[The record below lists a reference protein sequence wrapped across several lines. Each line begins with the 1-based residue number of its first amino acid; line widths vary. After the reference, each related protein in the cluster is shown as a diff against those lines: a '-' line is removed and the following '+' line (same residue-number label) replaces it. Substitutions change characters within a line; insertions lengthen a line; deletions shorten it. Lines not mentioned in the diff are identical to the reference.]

1 MALNAEDR
9 VTITDLIALHGH
21 LIDAGELLRLD
32 ELFTADIVYD
42 VTDLGGAAIE
52 GLDGIRRAAHALGA
66 GNPVA
71 HHVTNIVLT
80 PISDTEVTARS
91 KGLGINVDGTCGSV
105 TYEDTVVTTDDG
117 WRISHRKV
125 HARRVPLDGVWA
137 RDVS

>member
-21 LIDAGELLRLD
+21 LVDVGELQRLD
-32 ELFTADIVYD
+32 ELFTADVIYD
-42 VTDLGGAAIE
+42 VTDLGGTALE
-52 GLDGIRRAAHALGA
+52 GLDGIRQAAHALGA

-80 PISDTEVTARS
+80 PISDTEVVARS
-91 KGLGINVDGTCGSV
+91 KGIGVNTDGTCGSA
-105 TYEDTVVTTDDG
+105 TYEDTVVRTDSG

-125 HARRVPLDGVWA
+125 HARRVPLNGLWG
-137 RDVS
+137 